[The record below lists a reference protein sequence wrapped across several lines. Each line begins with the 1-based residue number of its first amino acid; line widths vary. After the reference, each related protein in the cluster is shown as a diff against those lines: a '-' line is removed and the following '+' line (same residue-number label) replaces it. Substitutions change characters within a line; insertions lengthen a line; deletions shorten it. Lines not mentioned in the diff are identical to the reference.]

1 MDCYLRFFVVDQARR
16 AKIIDLGE
24 CKECLDIQTLCVHLP
39 LHGPLPFSYWRLS
52 APWTVSQYHTF
63 GTKKMKIWL
72 FVIAP
77 PHSGTQCCGSGMY
90 ITNIR
95 NRTTAAGVEKNVSSI
110 KLWINNFFWKI
121 YYFSLLKKCGF
132 NYCLLI
138 LISFLFVLGEHQNV
152 NIAFPRSIKPATLCV
167 CQTLFIMKF

>member
-1 MDCYLRFFVVDQARR
+1 MNSEPIPYFWHQKNENLAFCNS
-16 AKIIDLGE
+16 
-24 CKECLDIQTLCVHLP
+24 P
-39 LHGPLPFSYWRLS
+39 
-52 APWTVSQYHTF
+52 
-63 GTKKMKIWL
+63 
-72 FVIAP
+72 P

-110 KLWINNFFWKI
+110 KLWINYFFCKI

-152 NIAFPRSIKPATLCV
+152 NIAFPRSIKPATLCI
-167 CQTLFIMKF
+167 CQTLFVMKF